1 MSEAHFSLIFRG
13 RSVDDGEIDVRDLAP
28 ALLAVGDLL
37 QAANHTINGEQA
49 NVAVK
54 VKATSEGSFEID
66 LSLWQ
71 HVLDS
76 IFTYSETHR
85 DGIAAAN
92 ELTDLVMKAAGG
104 LTGGVMCV
112 GGGLLALLKWLRG
125 RKPDHIEE
133 RGGDVIIHIGDTSF
147 LTNRR
152 TVQLAEN
159 VAVRTQARQLV
170 GALERDG
177 IESISA
183 RRSGEEELTIYRED
197 VHSFDLPAETDEER
211 SEELRRVTIQIIS
224 LSFKEDNKWRLTDG
238 AEPFTAT
245 IEDTEFLRKIA
256 NDEIS
261 FGKNDY
267 LVCDVR
273 ETQVRTAK
281 GLKKERVIVRVVEHQ
296 PAARQLKL
304 I

>member
-13 RSVDDGEIDVRDLAP
+13 QAVDDGEIDVRDLAP

-76 IFTYSETHR
+76 IFTYSETHK

-104 LTGGVMCV
+104 LTGAVMGV
-112 GGGLLALLKWLRG
+112 GGGLLALLKWLKG
-125 RKPDHIEE
+125 RKPERIEE

-147 LTNRR
+147 VTNRR

-159 VAVRTQARQLV
+159 VVVRTQARRLV

-183 RRSGEEELTIYRED
+183 RQSGEEELTIYRD
-197 VHSFDLPAETDEER
+197 DIHSFDLPDDTEDLFV
-211 SEELRRVTIQIIS
+211 ELRRMTLQIIS

-238 AEPFTAT
+238 AEPFTAS
-245 IEDTEFLRKIA
+245 IEDADFLKRIA

-273 ETQVRTAK
+273 ETQVKTTK
-281 GLKKERVIVRVVEHQ
+281 GLKKERTIVRVIDHK

>member
-13 RSVDDGEIDVRDLAP
+13 RAVDNGEIDVHDLAP
-28 ALLAVGDLL
+28 ALLAVGELL
-37 QAANHTINGEQA
+37 QAANHAINGEQA

-54 VKATSEGSFEID
+54 VRATAEGSFEVD

-71 HVLDS
+71 HVIDS
-76 IFTYSETHR
+76 IFTYSETHK

-92 ELTDLVMKAAGG
+92 ELTDLVMKAGG
-104 LTGGVMCV
+104 ALTGTVVCI
-112 GGGLLALLKWLRG
+112 GGGLLALLKWLKG
-125 RKPDHIEE
+125 RKPERIEE

-147 LTNRR
+147 VTNHR
-152 TVQLAEN
+152 TIQLAEN
-159 VAVRTQARQLV
+159 VAVRTQARRLV
-170 GALERDG
+170 GSLERDG

-183 RRSGEEELTIYRED
+183 RRSEEEELTIYRED
-197 VHSFDLPAETDEER
+197 IHSFDLPGETEEEL
-211 SEELRRVTIQIIS
+211 SEELRRMTLQIIS

-238 AEPFTAT
+238 AEPFTAS
-245 IEDTEFLRKIA
+245 IEDADFLNKIA

-261 FGKNDY
+261 FGKSDY

-273 ETQVRTAK
+273 ERQVRTTK
-281 GLKKERVIVRVVEHQ
+281 GLKKERIIVRVIDHQ

>member
-1 MSEAHFSLIFRG
+1 
-13 RSVDDGEIDVRDLAP
+13 LAP

-37 QAANHTINGEQA
+37 QAANHAINGDQA

-54 VKATSEGSFEID
+54 VRATTEGSFEVD

-71 HVLDS
+71 HVIDS
-76 IFTYSETHR
+76 IFTYSETHK

-92 ELTDLVMKAAGG
+92 ELTDLVMKAGGG
-104 LTGGVMCV
+104 LTGAVMFV
-112 GGGLLALLKWLRG
+112 GGGLLALLKWLKG
-125 RKPDHIEE
+125 PKPERVEE

-147 LTNRR
+147 VTNRR
-152 TVQLAEN
+152 TIQLAEN
-159 VAVRTQARQLV
+159 VVVRTQARRLV

-183 RRSGEEELTIYRED
+183 RRSEEEELTIYRED
-197 VHSFDLPAETDEER
+197 IHSFDLPDETEEEL
-211 SEELRRVTIQIIS
+211 SEELRRMTLQIIS

-238 AEPFTAT
+238 AEPFTAS
-245 IEDTEFLRKIA
+245 IEDANFLNKIA
-256 NDEIS
+256 NDEIF

-273 ETQVRTAK
+273 ETQVKTTN
-281 GLKKERVIVRVVEHQ
+281 GLKKERTIIRVIDHK